1 MKKIIVFIAVSMLL
15 FVGSGCNKDPF
26 FTEEP
31 EVSLKSAEMKTIP
44 IKADIYAVVS
54 EERDGLAYAGNLG
67 GTISHLGELIFEKS
81 TFSRTYFEFR
91 EGPAVYWK
99 MNGDVAASNGDVM
112 HYTLWGELN
121 LAKNEYQSTVTYN
134 GGTGRFEN
142 VTGYLDLT
150 GYVDQVSR
158 NLIMK
163 GEGMISNAARS
174 KK

>member
-1 MKKIIVFIAVSMLL
+1 MKKILNFIAVLLLL
-15 FVGSGCNKDPF
+15 FVGSGCNKDTF

-31 EVSLKSAEMKTIP
+31 DVSLKSAEMKTIP
-44 IKADIYAVVS
+44 IKADMYAVVS
-54 EERDGLAYAGNLG
+54 EDRDGIAYAGNLG
-67 GTISHLGELIFEKS
+67 GTISHLGKLILEKS
-81 TFSRTYFEFR
+81 TFLRTSFEFR
-91 EGPAVYWK
+91 EGPSVYWE
-99 MNGDVAASNGDVM
+99 MYGDVAASNGDLM
-112 HYTLWGELN
+112 HYTLWGQLN
-121 LAKNEYQSTVTYN
+121 LATNEYQSTVTYN

-163 GEGMISNAARS
+163 GDGMITNVGST